1 MPGRSKPLPVVL
13 PARMSLT
20 ENAFDDLEIAVFD
33 FPFQDAID
41 RFTHQ
46 LKGLLNKK
54 RLEWWKYPPY
64 RLLNHAIVACSPTV
78 VHGFEKYGSKKDPI
92 RRMLAIGK
100 IIRDDRGQVI
110 GSSLQYPSEQ
120 QITEL
125 ILIWVQIWG
134 QQKWLKKIIT
144 GKGKMIWDELLTG
157 LEDKPQTQW
166 YKISPTTF
174 LNDLYAEKGLA
185 FNAVPSLLST
195 LLHDKTFT
203 IADREV
209 KWRKAQNS
217 SNRLCV
223 VSQPL
228 PISFMRKSGFKE
240 SAEEG
245 FFSYKLEFQVQ
256 TQAGRDK
263 PWIYAFLHC
272 QRYAEKKLTH
282 NQRWNDITIL
292 LGMNRQR
299 MDGWEIDSTLV
310 RLKAKRSITQGDWLE
325 QLPVLL
331 EEFGARSLVSP
342 VEIYA
347 NPQNFWKNKNLD
359 DEYYVIHTEGYKYGR
374 STHKVQTGFGLAEQS
389 EVIDRTCCDLLQGV
403 LEPDR
408 PFEPDRSLKSLP
420 PALWTFEN
428 LSESPPLMNA
438 QKAKKQGLTN
448 EQRYEVRDR
457 ETHQKRRQQ
466 QCIPAKAVERV
477 LRGKSLTILII
488 YQEQDTCD
496 AIYQQLRETFLLNE
510 EDSFP
515 DRITIIRKPILDLQ
529 LCQHLDVGDLN
540 PAFRYKSP
548 SSRPDGFD
556 DQWHKAIQ
564 KGHREKRDAWRGFLQ
579 TIKIE
584 EKIIQDSCCVA
595 FIERSE
601 EPTSREEFHEDQGI
615 KKSIREACDREG
627 ILSQMIRGVQWKTD
641 EETKDKERI
650 LRPADKGRTHNA
662 VQDLIIRQ
670 LGVLY
675 DPPNTIYQQIG
686 IPEQQARELDV
697 VAFALIKK
705 QIGVTYA
712 LAVRLRASGEVDV
725 LLPEKTEWMPY
736 PEAGYKLGQIF
747 ADARPYFNNGKMRNE
762 SPVSLKSNTL
772 VKFVEDT
779 LIQKLERPTI
789 AIIEAENWRNQGAW
803 EQLKNDRL
811 SQALDRL
818 ELREVYKRDDSE
830 LNNLLAVVRLR
841 TGDETPQYITN
852 RETWQKDGD
861 RLSRDLYELSG
872 FVERSDNEVFHY
884 FSIGRLPSTIKGYQ
898 HIKGREDPYK
908 IEDAGGV
915 PFKHSQAIEMLPFF
929 VRPDFQ
935 TEENLKTLCRVPH
948 YLRFSPA
955 WTMGNIVLP
964 YPMHLGEQLIQ
975 DRLCILGVTE

>member
-1 MPGRSKPLPVVL
+1 
-13 PARMSLT
+13 MSLT

-33 FPFQDAID
+33 FPFQDTIYH
-41 RFTHQ
+41 FTQQ

-54 RLEWWKYPPY
+54 RLEWWQYPPY
-64 RLLNHAIVACSPTV
+64 RLLNNAIVACSPTV
-78 VHGFEKYGSKKDPI
+78 VHGFEKYGVKNEQI

-100 IIRDDRGQVI
+100 IERNSKGEII
-110 GSSLQYPSEQ
+110 SSSLTHPTEE

-125 ILIWVQIWG
+125 ILIWIQIWG
-134 QQKWLKKIIT
+134 RQPWLKEIIT
-144 GKGKMIWDELLTG
+144 GQGKIIWEELLTA
-157 LEDKPQTQW
+157 LQDKPQTKW
-166 YKISPTTF
+166 YTISPTTF

-195 LLHDKTFT
+195 LLHGQSST

-209 KWRKAQNS
+209 YWHKAQNS

-223 VSQPL
+223 VSQPI

-245 FFSYKLEFQVQ
+245 FFSYKLEFHVQ
-256 TQAGRDK
+256 TQAGRYQ
-263 PWIYAFLHC
+263 PWIYTFLHC
-272 QRYAEKKLTH
+272 QRYAEKKLTR

-292 LGMNRQR
+292 LRMNRQR
-299 MDGWEIDSTLV
+299 MDGWEIDPTLV
-310 RLKAKRSITQGDWLE
+310 RLKAQANVQKGDWLD

-347 NPQNFWKNKNLD
+347 NPQNFWKTNNLD

-389 EVIDRTCCDLLQGV
+389 EIIDRTCCDLLQGV
-403 LEPDR
+403 LQPDRALEPDLQIF
-408 PFEPDRSLKSLP
+408 PLKSLP
-420 PALWTFEN
+420 RALWTFEN
-428 LSESPPLMNA
+428 LSESPPLMSA
-438 QKAKKQGLTN
+438 QKAKTQGLTD
-448 EQRYEVRDR
+448 EQRYELRDR
-457 ETHQKRRQQ
+457 ETRQKRREQQ
-466 QCIPAKAVERV
+466 YIPAEAVKRA

-496 AIYQQLRETFLLNE
+496 AIYKQLRETFLLNE

-515 DRITIIRKPILDLQ
+515 ENLTIIKTPILDLQ
-529 LCQHLDVGDLN
+529 LGQHLEVGDLK
-540 PAFRYKSP
+540 PEMRHKSP
-548 SSRPDGFD
+548 SSRQKGFD
-556 DQWHKAIQ
+556 DQWNKAI
-564 KGHREKRDAWRGFLQ
+564 KKAHREKREAWRNFLKK
-579 TIKIE
+579 IKTE
-584 EKIIQDSCCVA
+584 EEIRQDSFCVA
-595 FIERSE
+595 IIERLE
-601 EPTSREEFHEDQGI
+601 EPTLWEKFHPDQGI
-615 KKSIREACDREG
+615 KGSIREACDREG
-627 ILSQMIRGVQWKTD
+627 ILSQMIRDVQWKTD
-641 EETKDKERI
+641 EETEDKERS
-650 LRPADKGRTHNA
+650 LKPADKGRTHNA

-675 DPPNTIYQQIG
+675 DRPNTIYKEIG

-725 LLPEKTEWMPY
+725 LLPEAKDWIPY
-736 PEAGYKLGQIF
+736 AEAGYQLGQIF
-747 ADARPYFNNGKMRNE
+747 AEARPYLKNGKMQE
-762 SPVSLKSNTL
+762 DSPISLNSKTL

-779 LIQKLERPTI
+779 LTQKLDRPTI
-789 AIIEAENWRNQGAW
+789 AIVEAENWRNQGAW
-803 EQLKNDRL
+803 GQLKNDRL
-811 SQALDRL
+811 SEALDRL
-818 ELREVYKRDDSE
+818 ELGEVYERDDSE
-830 LNNLLAVVRLR
+830 LSHLLGVIRLR

-872 FVERSDNEVFHY
+872 FVERSHNDVFHY
-884 FSIGRLPSTIKGYQ
+884 FSIGRLPSTIKGDQ
-898 HIKGREDPYK
+898 RTKGREDPYK
-908 IEDAGGV
+908 IADAGGV

-929 VRPDFQ
+929 IHPDFQ
-935 TEENLKTLCRVPH
+935 GYEERKVLCRVPH